1 MQEIPSYKVCVEEN
15 KKDGYVMHI
24 NTIDEVLKLIK
35 KIDKFVEI
43 RINPSKREAQNK
55 KTRDVIAND

>member
-43 RINPSKREAQNK
+43 RISPSKRETQNK
-55 KTRDVIAND
+55 K